1 MIAVSKTKTLVVS
14 FAAKSEILVFGILE
28 ICIDLR
34 ENRALQTIF
43 VQFTYHIYDMN
54 KRNYLKMFSKK
65 ETFRYASKKEYLIS
79 AKIFWFVCFFSF
91 FRS

>member
-28 ICIDLR
+28 ICID
-34 ENRALQTIF
+34 RALQTIF

-79 AKIFWFVCFFSF
+79 AKIFWFVFFF
-91 FRS
+91 FF